1 MRLRARLHP
10 DERGFT
16 LLETVVALA
25 IIFASLVGTAYIVS
39 GGFGYTALARER
51 QAATGIANQLMEQ
64 VRALAWDRFTQ
75 GLADSDLND
84 PDNILACPGATTVY
98 RYKTCTPPP
107 AGTIQA
113 AGAKII
119 HTPNLPNECTSGPAC
134 PLVPHRGTVSGTGYP
149 TTYSWSVYVTNED
162 IKTQPYIVTV
172 IVTWTGGRIEG
183 IAKFVQL
190 QTIVY
195 SPKGCGGGDVH
206 PFAGPCTGYHS
217 GSATVAPGRI
227 TVSSNPPLISN
238 FTSVALVS
246 EAASA
251 TAQVEQAAV
260 IQSGGTQGGTEQLQ
274 GGVTSKFGEVSIAA
288 TADSNPV
295 TATGP
300 YGSVPTLVP
309 TNGSFSVSPGTGT
322 TLTVQNG
329 TGSTASTAS
338 ATAPTS
344 TSTSP
349 CPLTSGLAVSQQ
361 TDGLPCAAS
370 LSRPGATT
378 SAVLGMTALTQNLG
392 TATLAQIAPPSG
404 AVPAASAF
412 IDRKAPPD
420 SEDALR
426 ATAART
432 FGTINL
438 FALPSNLTSAG
449 GGVPAGWNGYMI
461 TITNYSDQASSAAGA
476 TTLAPTA
483 GASAGT
489 ISYWNG
495 LGYSSITGAA
505 LNTAGL
511 VQANGQPALQPVYAG
526 PQVFGT
532 GASRRYIC
540 TVVAPSLARDGAS
553 TSSVGTPRT
562 TAKAS
567 MGSPITGTVQYD
579 VISYATNPGSCSS
592 PGVAIPTSLVD
603 LTISIDLG
611 SANATTTYKPAPT
624 GG

>member
-1 MRLRARLHP
+1 VRLRARLHP

-75 GLADSDLND
+75 GLSDSDLID
-84 PDNILACPGATTVY
+84 PEILACLTGTTTVY

-119 HTPNLPNECTSGPAC
+119 HTPNLPNECTSAPAC
-134 PLVPHRGTVSGTGYP
+134 PLVPHRGTVSGPGYP

-172 IVTWTGGRIEG
+172 IVTWTGGGIGG

-190 QTIVY
+190 QTLVY
-195 SPKGCGGGDVH
+195 NPKGCGGGDVH
-206 PFAGPCTGYHS
+206 PFAGPCTAYHS
-217 GSATVAPGRI
+217 GSATVAAGRI
-227 TVSSNPPLISN
+227 TVSSNLLTSN
-238 FTSVALVS
+238 FTNVALVS

-251 TAQVEQAAV
+251 TTQVEQAAV
-260 IQSGGTQGGTEQLQ
+260 IQSGATQGGTERLQ
-274 GGVTSKFGEVSIAA
+274 GGVTSKYGEVTIA
-288 TADSNPV
+288 TSADSNPV
-295 TATGP
+295 TATGT

-329 TGSTASTAS
+329 TGATASTVS

-344 TSTSP
+344 TSANP

-370 LSRPGATT
+370 VSRPGATANM
-378 SAVLGMTALTQNLG
+378 SAVLDMTALMFGTQSPG
-392 TATLAQIAPPSG
+392 TATLAQVAPPSG
-404 AVPAASAF
+404 TVPAASAF
-412 IDRKAPPD
+412 TDRKAAPD
-420 SEDALR
+420 SEDAMR
-426 ATAART
+426 ATASRT
-432 FGTINL
+432 FGTISL
-438 FALPSNLTSAG
+438 FALPTGLTSSFPGA
-449 GGVPAGWNGYMI
+449 WNGYLI

-483 GASAGT
+483 GASGGT

-495 LGYSSITGAA
+495 SGYASITGAA
-505 LNTAGL
+505 LNSGGAI
-511 VQANGQPALQPVYAG
+511 PASTVYVG
-526 PQVFGT
+526 PQVLGT
-532 GASRRYIC
+532 GASRRYVC
-540 TVVAPSLARDGAS
+540 TVVAPSLARLGPS

-562 TAKAS
+562 TAKAT
-567 MGSPITGTVQYD
+567 MGSPLTGTVEYD

-592 PGVAIPTSLVD
+592 PGSIPTSLVD

-611 SANATTTYKPAPT
+611 NANVTTTYKPAPT

>member
-1 MRLRARLHP
+1 MTRLPSKLAVRLRARLHP

-25 IIFASLVGTAYIVS
+25 IIFASLAGTAYIVS
-39 GGFGYTALARER
+39 GGFGYTAMARER

-75 GLADSDLND
+75 GLSDSDLND

-107 AGTIQA
+107 AGTVQA

-119 HTPNLPNECTSGPAC
+119 HTPNLPDECTSGPAC

-149 TTYSWSVYVTNED
+149 TTYSWSVYLTNED

-172 IVTWTGGRIEG
+172 IVTWTGGRIGG

-206 PFAGPCTGYHS
+206 PFAGPCTAYHS
-217 GSATVAPGRI
+217 GSASAAAGRI
-227 TVSSNPPLISN
+227 TVSSNLLTNN
-238 FTSVALVS
+238 FTNVTLVS
-246 EAASA
+246 EAASI
-251 TAQVEQAAV
+251 TTQVEQAAV
-260 IQSGGTQGGTEQLQ
+260 IQSGATQGGTEQLQ
-274 GGVTSKFGEVSIAA
+274 SGVTSKYGEVSIAA

-295 TATGP
+295 TATGT

-329 TGSTASTAS
+329 TGATASTVS
-338 ATAPTS
+338 AAAPTS

-370 LSRPGATT
+370 VSRPGATA
-378 SAVLGMTALTQNLG
+378 SAVLNMTALTQNLG

-404 AVPAASAF
+404 TVPAASAF

-426 ATAART
+426 ATAGRT
-432 FGTINL
+432 FGTVSL
-438 FALPSNLTSAG
+438 FALPSNLNAPS
-449 GGVPAGWNGYMI
+449 GWTGYLI
-461 TITNYSDQASSAAGA
+461 TITNYSDEASAAAGS

-483 GASAGT
+483 GASGGT

-495 LGYSSITGAA
+495 SGYASITGAA
-505 LNTAGL
+505 LNSGGAIAAST
-511 VQANGQPALQPVYAG
+511 VYAG

-540 TVVAPSLARDGAS
+540 TVVAPSLARLGAS

-562 TAKAS
+562 TAKAT
-567 MGSPITGTVQYD
+567 MGSPLTGTVQYD

-592 PGVAIPTSLVD
+592 PGLAIPTSLVD

-611 SANATTTYKPAPT
+611 SANVATTYKPAPT

>member
-1 MRLRARLHP
+1 MALLPSRLAVRLRARLHP

-25 IIFASLVGTAYIVS
+25 IIFASLVGSAYIVS

-75 GLADSDLND
+75 GLSDSDLND
-84 PDNILACPGATTVY
+84 PANILACPGATTVY

-107 AGTIQA
+107 AGTTQA

-134 PLVPHRGTVSGTGYP
+134 PLVPHRGTVSGPGYP
-149 TTYSWSVYVTNED
+149 TTYSWSVYLTNED

-172 IVTWTGGRIEG
+172 IVTWTGGRIGG

-190 QTIVY
+190 QTMFF

-206 PFAGPCTGYHS
+206 PFAGPCTAYHS
-217 GSATVAPGRI
+217 GSANVAAGRI
-227 TVSSNPPLISN
+227 TLSSNLLTSN
-238 FTSVALVS
+238 FTNVALVS
-246 EAASA
+246 QAASA
-251 TAQVEQAAV
+251 TTQVEQAAV
-260 IQSGGTQGGTEQLQ
+260 IQSGATQGGTEQLQ
-274 GGVTSKFGEVSIAA
+274 GGVTSKYGEVTLAA
-288 TADSNPV
+288 SADSNPV

-329 TGSTASTAS
+329 TGATASTVS
-338 ATAPTS
+338 ATAPTL

-370 LSRPGATT
+370 VSRPGATT
-378 SAVLGMTALTQNLG
+378 SAVLDLTALTQPLG
-392 TATLAQIAPPSG
+392 IATLAEIAPPSG
-404 AVPAASAF
+404 TVPAVSAF
-412 IDRKAPPD
+412 IDRKASPD
-420 SEDALR
+420 SEDGMR
-426 ATAART
+426 ATAGRT
-432 FGTINL
+432 FGTISL
-438 FALPSNLTSAG
+438 FALPSGLTSSF
-449 GGVPAGWNGYMI
+449 PAGWNGYMI
-461 TITNYSDQASSAAGA
+461 TVSSYSDQASSAAGA
-476 TTLAPTA
+476 TTLTPTA
-483 GASAGT
+483 VASGGT

-495 LGYSSITGAA
+495 SGYSSITGPA
-505 LNTAGL
+505 LNSGGAIAAST
-511 VQANGQPALQPVYAG
+511 VYAG
-526 PQVFGT
+526 PQQFT
-532 GASRRYIC
+532 GQNKRYIC
-540 TVVAPSLARDGAS
+540 TVVVPSLARDGAS
-553 TSSVGTPRT
+553 TSSIGTPRT

-567 MGSPITGTVQYD
+567 MGSPLTGTVQYD
-579 VISYATNPGSCSS
+579 VISYSTNPVSCSS
-592 PGVAIPTSLVD
+592 PLSSPTSLVD
-603 LTISIDLG
+603 LTITIDLG
-611 SANATTTYKPAPT
+611 SAQVTTTYKSAPT

>member
-1 MRLRARLHP
+1 VRLRARLHP

-75 GLADSDLND
+75 GLSDSDLND
-84 PDNILACPGATTVY
+84 PENILACLTGTTTVY

-119 HTPNLPNECTSGPAC
+119 HTPNLPNECPSAPAC
-134 PLVPHRGTVSGTGYP
+134 PLVPHRGTVSGPGYP

-162 IKTQPYIVTV
+162 IEKQPYIVTV
-172 IVTWTGGRIEG
+172 IVTWTGGRIGG

-190 QTIVY
+190 QTMVY
-195 SPKGCGGGDVH
+195 NPKGCGGGDVH
-206 PFAGPCTGYHS
+206 PFAGPCTAYHS
-217 GSATVAPGRI
+217 GSATVAAGRI
-227 TVSSNPPLISN
+227 TVSSNLLTSN
-238 FTSVALVS
+238 FTNVALVS
-246 EAASA
+246 EAASV
-251 TAQVEQAAV
+251 TTQIEQAAV
-260 IQSGGTQGGTEQLQ
+260 IQSGSTQGGTEQLQ
-274 GGVTSKFGEVSIAA
+274 GGVTSKYGEVTIAA
-288 TADSNPV
+288 SADSNPV
-295 TATGP
+295 TATGT

-309 TNGSFSVSPGTGT
+309 TNGSFSVSPGSGT

-329 TGSTASTAS
+329 TGATASTVT

-370 LSRPGATT
+370 VSRPGATA
-378 SAVLGMTALTQNLG
+378 SAVLDLTALTFGTQNPG

-404 AVPAASAF
+404 TVPAASAF

-426 ATAART
+426 ATVART
-432 FGTINL
+432 FGTISL
-438 FALPSNLTSAG
+438 FALPSNVNAPS
-449 GGVPAGWNGYMI
+449 GWTGYLI

-483 GASAGT
+483 GASGGT

-495 LGYSSITGAA
+495 SGYSPITGSA
-505 LNTAGL
+505 LNSGGPIAAST
-511 VQANGQPALQPVYAG
+511 VYAG

-540 TVVAPSLARDGAS
+540 TVVAPSLTRLGAS
-553 TSSVGTPRT
+553 TSSVGTPMT
-562 TAKAS
+562 TAKAT
-567 MGSPITGTVQYD
+567 MGSPLTGTVEYD
-579 VISYATNPGSCSS
+579 VISYATNPGSCSLPLS
-592 PGVAIPTSLVD
+592 IPTRLVD

-611 SANATTTYKPAPT
+611 RANVTTTYKPAPT